1 MFFVYESHC
10 FFMRNYTCYVVCFHV
25 LADIQPGFCLVVCVL
40 YFIHIHSGWLFFF
53 TVLFFDFYFDFWL
66 VGFDVLF
73 WYLVNWNGSNPIL
86 KLSLILVEI
95 MGALPIFLQP
105 SSCFIDA

>member
-1 MFFVYESHC
+1 MCNTLYLLYRLLSRACRHSARFLLSC
-10 FFMRNYTCYVVCFHV
+10 LCPLLYTYSQWMVV
-25 LADIQPGFCLVVCVL
+25 
-40 YFIHIHSGWLFFF
+40 FF